1 MNSSEMNYVISEMAK
16 VLNFTFENVDVKDGE
31 GIFISAEESKT
42 VIECSSK
49 TELCRALSVL
59 KKNLKSGNKTFEYR
73 EQPVFKTRS
82 IMLDLSRNAVMK
94 VSAVKEYIAY
104 MAAFGLNTVLLYT
117 EDTYELKEYPFLGY
131 MRGRYTKEEFKEIDD
146 YAYSLG
152 VEVIACIQTLG
163 HMEQYLRWQEAFE
176 IKDTRRV
183 MLCEEEKTYKFIET
197 AIKFFSETLRSR
209 KIHIGMDEADE
220 VGTGTYLIRNGHKD
234 RCDII
239 SDHLD
244 KVSEICK
251 KYDVFPMIW
260 SDMYCRIG
268 SENYDH
274 YDTES
279 RLEQS
284 VIDRIPDVEM
294 VYWDYYHYDV
304 DFYRKII
311 QNHKRMNKPLTF
323 ASGIWM
329 WDGLLPNLEYTFR
342 TMVPALKAC
351 RAENVESFM
360 ATMWGD
366 TGNEANHFF
375 SLFGLAMFAEYAFSK
390 IEPTDEQIYSM
401 LENVT
406 GMKYEPLKVID
417 GFFCGFKG
425 TVKIGTQ
432 LVWSDILI
440 DMIDT
445 KTDDISFKFEGLKEF
460 ANSESKWKEYYLYA
474 LKVMEIAEIKRTIR
488 SKLKPAYKSG
498 NKAYL
503 KELAEN
509 ILPSLKPMYESLA
522 KIHEKQWKDTYK
534 VFGWEI
540 IHSRYCVCAGRIDY
554 AIRTINMYLGGEI
567 DIIEELEPETLYQK
581 EPSGKYF
588 RSLVSTSEIF

>member
-1 MNSSEMNYVISEMAK
+1 MNSREMDYVISEMSRL
-16 VLNFTFENVDVKDGE
+16 LNFDFENVEVREGDG
-31 GIFISAEESKT
+31 ISISATDSKT
-42 VIECSSK
+42 IIECSGK
-49 TELCRALSVL
+49 AELCRSLSVL
-59 KKNLKSGNKTFEYR
+59 KKNLESGNKTFEHK
-73 EQPVFKTRS
+73 EKPFFKTRS
-82 IMLDLSRNAVMK
+82 IMLDLSRNGVMK
-94 VSAVKEYIAY
+94 VESIKKYISY
-104 MAAFGLNTVLLYT
+104 MAALGLNTVLLYT

-220 VGTGTYLIRNGHKD
+220 VGTGTYLIRNGHRD

-268 SENYDH
+268 SKNYDH

-279 RLEQS
+279 RLDQS

-294 VYWDYYHYDV
+294 VYWDYYHYDC

-311 QNHKRMNKPLTF
+311 QNHKRIGKPLTF

-329 WDGLLPNLEYTFR
+329 WDGLLPNIEYTYR

-351 RAENVESFM
+351 RLENVESFM

-375 SLFGLAMFAEYAFSK
+375 SLFGVAMFAEYAFSK
-390 IEPTDEQIYSM
+390 EEPTDEQVYGM
-401 LENVT
+401 LKTVT
-406 GMKYEPLKVID
+406 GMEYEPLKIID
-417 GFFCGFKG
+417 GFFCGFDG

-432 LVWSDILI
+432 LIWSDILI

-445 KTDDISFKFEGLKEF
+445 NTDDLSFNSDGLEAY
-460 ANSESKWKEYYLYA
+460 ANGDSKWKEYYLYA
-474 LKVMEIAEIKRTIR
+474 LKVMQIAETKRVIR
-488 SKLKPAYKSG
+488 SKLKKAYKSG
-498 NKAYL
+498 DKAYL
-503 KELAEN
+503 RELAED
-509 ILPSLKPMYESLA
+509 ILPNLKPMYETLA

-534 VFGWEI
+534 VFGWEV
-540 IHSRYCVCAGRIDY
+540 IHTRYFVSAGRIDY
-554 AIRTINMYLGGEI
+554 AIRTLKMYLDGEI

-581 EPSGKYF
+581 KPSGKYF
-588 RSLVSTSEIF
+588 RSLVSTSEFF